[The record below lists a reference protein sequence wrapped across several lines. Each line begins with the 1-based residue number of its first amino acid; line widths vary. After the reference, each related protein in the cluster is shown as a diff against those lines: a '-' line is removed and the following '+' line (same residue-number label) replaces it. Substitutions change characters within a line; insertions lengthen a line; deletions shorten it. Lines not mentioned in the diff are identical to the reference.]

1 MPRKSPRNARTRVPV
16 APTRPTTL
24 ADLLPALDA
33 TTGLSDTRLRDLR
46 SSVKRVALLLGD
58 NAGRIPLDLPAIS
71 AKLAAITPA
80 VSGLSVKTFSNIR
93 TNLLAAI
100 KASGLKSAG
109 PSARTPLSPTW
120 KKLFA
125 KLRARRAHLGLSRL
139 ARHASAQGI
148 APEQINDAVIE
159 AFITEVRNGT
169 LHRKPNDLHRNV
181 ALIWNEVAQRPGL
194 GLRPV
199 TVPSF
204 RSPPKRVDWNL
215 LPRTFH
221 KDRQDYIT
229 WCAGN
234 PLAADGRLRP
244 LAPRT
249 IKLRQDQIHA
259 GATALVESGVAP
271 EAITCLADLISPE
284 NFKRILQCRHQMVG
298 GRDNVFN
305 HDVAR
310 TLVEIAR
317 QWVKVDAPTLTELRR
332 LASKIPTPLAGLT
345 EKNKRALRQFDDPAV
360 LRRLY
365 EFPWRLWAEVK
376 RDAKLDFRT
385 LVKAQAALAVGTLC
399 YAPLR
404 LQNLAALTFDVHL
417 FIHEARGA
425 ISSLELSA
433 GEVKNRRELAFDI
446 PPHLAKMLIEYRNR
460 IAPKVIGK
468 RPDRLFVKADGT
480 PKNLWSVAW
489 LIRTYLKRRAGIV
502 LSSHQFRH
510 LAAKVVLDRE
520 PGNFETPRELLGH
533 KNQQTTVNAY
543 IGISSRRAARHH
555 QRLVE
560 QALAAE
566 RATPRKR
573 TKRLDDAGRYVP

>member
-58 NAGRIPLDLPAIS
+58 DAGRIPLDLPAIS

-80 VSGLSVKTFSNIR
+80 VSGLSLKTFSNNR
-93 TNLLAAI
+93 SNLLAAV
-100 KASGLKSAG
+100 KASGLKSVRS
-109 PSARTPLSPTW
+109 SARTPLSSNW

-125 KLRARRAHLGLSRL
+125 KLRAKRAHLGLSRL
-139 ARHASAQGI
+139 ARHASAKGI
-148 APEQINDAVIE
+148 APEQINDAAIE

-169 LHRKPNDLHRNV
+169 LHRKPNDLHRKV
-181 ALIWNEVAQRPGL
+181 ALIWNEVARRSEFGL
-194 GLRPV
+194 HPV

-215 LPRTFH
+215 LPNTFH

-229 WCAGN
+229 WCAGD
-234 PLAADGRLRP
+234 PLAADARSRP

-271 EAITCLADLISPE
+271 EAVTCLADLVSPE
-284 NFKRILQCRHQMVG
+284 NFKRILRRRHQMVG
-298 GRDNVFN
+298 GRENVFN

-310 TLVEIAR
+310 TLGEIAR
-317 QWVKVDAPTLTELRR
+317 QWVKVDAATLMELRR
-332 LASKIPTPLAGLT
+332 LTSKVPMPFAGLT

-385 LVKAQAALAVGTLC
+385 LVRAQAALAVAILC
-399 YAPLR
+399 YIPIR
-404 LQNLAALTFDVHL
+404 LQNLASLTFDVHL
-417 FIHEARGA
+417 FMREAPGA

-433 GEVKNRRELAFDI
+433 NEVKNRREAAFDF
-446 PPHLAKMLIEYRNR
+446 PPHVARMLIEYRNH
-460 IAPKVIGK
+460 IAPKIIGC
-468 RPDRLFVKADGT
+468 RPNRLFVNADGT
-480 PKNLWSVAW
+480 AKTQWTVAW
-489 LIRTYLKRRAGIV
+489 LIRTYLKRRAGV
-502 LSSHQFRH
+502 QLSSHQFRH
-510 LAAKVVLDRE
+510 LAALIILNLE
-520 PGNFETPRELLGH
+520 PGNFEGVKQLLVH
-533 KNQQTTVNAY
+533 ASLRTTVNAY
-543 IGISSRRAARHH
+543 TGIDTRRAARHH

-573 TKRLDDAGRYVP
+573 TKRLADAERYVP

>member
-1 MPRKSPRNARTRVPV
+1 MSKKPLRNTRTR
-16 APTRPTTL
+16 APAVSAQKTL
-24 ADLLPALDA
+24 ADLLLALDA
-33 TTGLSDTRLRDLR
+33 QTGLSETQLRDFR
-46 SSVKRVALLLGD
+46 SSVKRVARLVGED
-58 NAGRIPLDLPAIS
+58 PAHIPLVLPAIS

-80 VSGLSVKTFSNIR
+80 AADMTSKTFSNIR
-93 TNLLAAI
+93 SNFTAAV
-100 KASGLKSAG
+100 KASGLKSVR
-109 PSARTPLSPTW
+109 PARTPLSRRW
-120 KKLFA
+120 KKLLSKLTA
-125 KLRARRAHLGLSRL
+125 KREHIGLSRL
-139 ARHASAQGI
+139 ARHASTEGI
-148 APEQINDAVIE
+148 EPEQINDAAIE
-159 AFITEVRNGT
+159 VFITEVRSRT
-169 LHRKPNDLHRNV
+169 LHRKPNELHRQV
-181 ALIWNEVAQRPGL
+181 ALIWNGIAERSEFGL
-194 GLRPV
+194 QPV

-204 RSPPKRVDWNL
+204 RSPAKRIDWTL
-215 LPRTFH
+215 LPRSFR
-221 KDRQDYIT
+221 KDLHDYLL
-229 WCAGN
+229 WCVSD
-234 PLAADGRLRP
+234 PLAADARSRP

-249 IKLRQDQIHA
+249 IKLRKDQIHA
-259 GATALVESGVAP
+259 ATTALVESGVAP
-271 EAITCLADLISPE
+271 EAITCLADLVSPE
-284 NFKRILQCRHQMVG
+284 NFKRILRRRHQMVG
-298 GRDNVFN
+298 GRENVFN

-310 TLVEIAR
+310 TLGEIAR
-317 QWVKVDAPTLTELRR
+317 QWVKVDAATLTELRR
-332 LASKIPTPLAGLT
+332 LASKVPMPLAGLT
-345 EKNKRALRQFDDPAV
+345 EKTKRALRQFDDPAI

-365 EFPWRLWAEVK
+365 DFPERLWAEVK
-376 RDAKLDFRT
+376 RDPKPDFRT

-417 FIHEARGA
+417 FIHEAPGA

-480 PKNLWSVAW
+480 PKNQWSVAW

-560 QALAAE
+560 QALAAD

-573 TKRLDDAGRYVP
+573 TK